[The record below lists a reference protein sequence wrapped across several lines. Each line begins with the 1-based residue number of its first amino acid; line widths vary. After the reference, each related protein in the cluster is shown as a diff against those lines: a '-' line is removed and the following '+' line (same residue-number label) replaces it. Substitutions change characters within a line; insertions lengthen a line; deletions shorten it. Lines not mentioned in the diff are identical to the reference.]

1 MFPPRSSL
9 SEKLESSLVITRL
22 SFESQRHTSS
32 NAVAEKKGVN
42 DFKRGLEERL
52 TRENLT
58 YFSTSYHKLIVAAPV
73 TGAMLSVLLPVRSST
88 LPAVASSNLH
98 ENLAFPTIRE
108 VLLSLCV

>member
-1 MFPPRSSL
+1 VFPPRSSL

-22 SFESQRHTSS
+22 SFESQRHSS